1 MKKKIEFSKAA
12 CAISSG
18 LFMLFGAWMVM
29 RYYSLVKLAIENNS
43 SSLPDAALPIAGVT
57 FVFSPLLSYLLYQW
71 GLKNSRNKYGVDA
84 NGQPF
89 KNNGGDNQ

>member
-1 MKKKIEFSKAA
+1 MKKIEFSKAA

-18 LFMLFGAWMVM
+18 LFMLFGVWMVV

-71 GLKNSRNKYGVDA
+71 GLKNSRNKYGVDET
-84 NGQPF
+84 GQPF
-89 KNNGGDNQ
+89 KKRDGE